1 MPSTHEELLA
11 DYIRAADRDDWFVAR
26 QYCNSAGCG
35 PMSEECHREDFSPA
49 QKEMWVKLYE
59 IAMKRKTDEWR
70 EYRRELWPKLS
81 TKSD

>member
-59 IAMKRKTDEWR
+59 DRDGAKD
-70 EYRRELWPKLS
+70 RRMAGISARALAEIV
-81 TKSD
+81 DQE